1 MEKTIT
7 FELPE
12 SEARNF
18 EKLLDA
24 TLEILNRMEKESP
37 ERDARMNKYHED
49 FERNLAETKKI
60 MERTSKRMARWGIPL
75 EK

>member
-7 FELPE
+7 FEITE
-12 SEARNF
+12 SQAQKF
-18 EKLLDA
+18 EKLLDD

-37 ERDARMNKYHED
+37 ERDVRFDKTHDEIM
-49 FERNLAETKKI
+49 RRLTETAKT
-60 MERTSKRMARWGIPL
+60 MEQTSKRMAKWGIPL

>member
-7 FELPE
+7 FKMTETQAKE
-12 SEARNF
+12 F

-37 ERDARMNKYHED
+37 ERDARIDKMRAEFQEK
-49 FERNLAETKKI
+49 LAEVRK
-60 MERTSKRMARWGIPL
+60 TSEQTSQRLAEWGMQL